1 MLLLFFHVIK
11 FSRSQVTF
19 KSLHFIN
26 RIGATMKNFLDTLQ
40 TQRWDDHRYYH
51 QSRINQSLH
60 FISAI
65 SFLVSYAY
73 LFVDPVISGLIAW
86 LISMSTRQMGHFFFE
101 PQDFDEV
108 NQVTNEYKE
117 AVKVGYN
124 LQRKIVLIALC
135 GSIPVLAYFMPQA
148 LTWAVPEAYEDTPI
162 RMTGIAWLFLGISGL
177 VFRVLQLW
185 WKESLIDGL
194 AWATKIITDPIH
206 DIKLYYRSPIYLLKG
221 QLIDPMEHVQSH

>member
-1 MLLLFFHVIK
+1 MCLLFFHVIK
-11 FSRSQVTF
+11 FSSSSVTF
-19 KSLHFIN
+19 ECLDLIN
-26 RIGATMKNFLDTLQ
+26 PFGDAMKKFLNTLQ

-60 FISAI
+60 FVSAI

-101 PQDFDEV
+101 PQGFDEV

-124 LQRKIVLIALC
+124 LNRKIVLIAACAL
-135 GSIPVLAYFMPQA
+135 IPVLAYFMPQA

-162 RMTGIAWLFLGISGL
+162 RMTGIAWLFLGVSGL
-177 VFRVLQLW
+177 LFRVIQLW
-185 WKESLIDGL
+185 WKESLLDGL

-206 DIKLYYRSPIYLLKG
+206 DIKLYYRAPFYLLKG

>member
-1 MLLLFFHVIK
+1 
-11 FSRSQVTF
+11 
-19 KSLHFIN
+19 
-26 RIGATMKNFLDTLQ
+26 MKKFLDTLQ

-101 PQDFDEV
+101 PQGFDEV

-124 LQRKIVLIALC
+124 LHRKIILIAACSL
-135 GSIPVLAYFMPQA
+135 IPVLAYFMPQA

-177 VFRVLQLW
+177 LFRVIQLW
-185 WKESLIDGL
+185 WKESLMDGL

-206 DIKLYYRSPIYLLKG
+206 DIKLYYRAPLYLLKG
-221 QLIDPMEHVQSH
+221 QLIDPMEHIQSHGH

>member
-1 MLLLFFHVIK
+1 
-11 FSRSQVTF
+11 
-19 KSLHFIN
+19 
-26 RIGATMKNFLDTLQ
+26 
-40 TQRWDDHRYYH
+40 
-51 QSRINQSLH
+51 
-60 FISAI
+60 
-65 SFLVSYAY
+65 
-73 LFVDPVISGLIAW
+73 
-86 LISMSTRQMGHFFFE
+86 MGHFFFE